1 MSDEVMYFAIRGKAI
16 AIDQVGNP
24 IICNLITEESG
35 DQFIDWDSADVIDWL
50 DLSPT
55 TYSLYKDAVDFLQQ
69 HTHQFHYI
77 K

>member
-1 MSDEVMYFAIRGKAI
+1 MSDEVMYFAIRDKAI

-35 DQFIDWDSADVIDWL
+35 DEFVDWDSADVIDWL

-55 TYSLYKDAVDFLQQ
+55 MYEIYKGAVDFLQQ
-69 HTHQFHYI
+69 HTSQFLYI

>member
-1 MSDEVMYFAIRGKAI
+1 MSHEVMYFVIRDKAI

-24 IICNLITEESG
+24 IICNLVTEENG
-35 DQFIDWDSADVIDWL
+35 DEFVDWDSADVIDWL

-55 TYSLYKDAVDFLQQ
+55 AYSLYKDAVEFLQQ
-69 HTHQFHYI
+69 HTNQSLYI